1 MGIVVYVQVYVCEHA
16 HLLAYMHVYGGY
28 KTTSHAVLWELST
41 PSETKILADLEL
53 TKASKAAQRLKSST
67 APGSAL
73 WKEPLGPLSHGTASV
88 YGWLKACDE
97 GGLRPETK
105 LGKEWSRQCRPLLF
119 LARCW
124 GAKPKH
130 PHEK

>member
-53 TKASKAAQRLKSST
+53 TKASKAAQRLKSSSYFCLPWVGIT
-67 APGSAL
+67 S
-73 WKEPLGPLSHGTASV
+73 ETHHTQYFYTV
-88 YGWLKACDE
+88 
-97 GGLRPETK
+97 LRMK
-105 LGKEWSRQCRPLLF
+105 CRN
-119 LARCW
+119 
-124 GAKPKH
+124 
-130 PHEK
+130 